1 VTTPSHRPALLPHLR
16 PAPDDE
22 AIRPH
27 IRTLRDL
34 WRHAISRMQAA
45 GVSFGHGT
53 SAASDE
59 AAWLLLWGLHL
70 PLDQLEQVLDARLS
84 DPEIDSLLQ
93 LIARRCDERLPSAY
107 LTGEAWL
114 RGLRFLSD
122 ARALVPRSPIAEL
135 LDSDA
140 LAPWLDPDRV
150 HQVLDLCTGG
160 ASLAIFAALAYP
172 EARIVGAD
180 LSAEALRLAADNV
193 SLHRLNQRITLA
205 QGDLFGAV
213 KGLRFDLIVC
223 NPPYVNRES
232 MDALP
237 AEYLHEPQSALA
249 GGPDGMDLVRR
260 IFKAAPSHLNAD
272 GVLLLEIG
280 HEIAHFEA
288 AFGRLE
294 CTWLSTEA
302 AEHQIALITADA
314 LGAL

>member
-1 VTTPSHRPALLPHLR
+1 MTTPSNRPALLSHLR
-16 PAPDDE
+16 PTPDDQ

-27 IRTLRDL
+27 VRTLRDL
-34 WRHAISRMQAA
+34 WRHAISRLQAA

-70 PLDQLEQVLDARLS
+70 PLDQLDHVLDARLS
-84 DPEIDSLLQ
+84 DQEIDSLLQ

-135 LDSDA
+135 LDTDA
-140 LAPWLDPDRV
+140 LAPWMDSDTVL
-150 HQVLDLCTGG
+150 HVLDLCTGG

-180 LSAEALRLAADNV
+180 LSAEALSLAADNIA
-193 SLHRLNQRITLA
+193 LHGLDDRISLA

-213 KGLRFDLIVC
+213 KGQRFDLIVC
-223 NPPYVNRES
+223 NPPYVNGES
-232 MDALP
+232 MGTLP
-237 AEYLHEPQSALA
+237 AEYRHEPQSALA

-260 IFKAAPSHLNAD
+260 ILQAAPSHLNAN
-272 GVLLLEIG
+272 GALLLEIG

-302 AEHQIALITADA
+302 AERQIALITAEA